1 MNGSLLGRRVFA
13 VAIASMM
20 LMLMLAACTGQPAS
34 NEAAAT
40 PAAAVPVAPAATA
53 TTAVVSGHVPVVGGG
68 APSIVILKPATATA
82 LPAQPSKPAMDQVS
96 LTFSPAVMFV
106 RTGQPAE
113 FRNSDDVLHNVR
125 VREEATKE
133 GTFNVALP
141 TGGAYEHTFARDG
154 FYDVGCDIHPGMAAV
169 VVAASTPY
177 AVLADAQGNYSIADV
192 PPGAYAVTVYAGTQT
207 IERQVEVTAGA
218 FQLDI
223 AS

>member
-1 MNGSLLGRRVFA
+1 MTSSMAARGVFFVASASL
-13 VAIASMM
+13 
-20 LMLMLAACTGQPAS
+20 LAACASEPAS
-34 NEAAAT
+34 NAPAAT
-40 PAAAVPVAPAATA
+40 PAAAVAVAPATTA
-53 TTAVVSGHVPVVGGG
+53 TTALVSGRVPVVGGG
-68 APSIVILKPATATA
+68 APSIVILEPTTAKE
-82 LPAQPSKPAMDQVS
+82 LPSQPSKPVMDQVS

-141 TGGAYEHTFARDG
+141 TGGTYEHTFARDG

-223 AS
+223 GS

>member
-1 MNGSLLGRRVFA
+1 MTSSMAARGVFVVASASL
-13 VAIASMM
+13 
-20 LMLMLAACTGQPAS
+20 LAACASEPAS
-34 NEAAAT
+34 NAPAAT
-40 PAAAVPVAPAATA
+40 PAAAVAVAPATTA
-53 TTAVVSGHVPVVGGG
+53 TTALVSGRVPVVGGG
-68 APSIVILKPATATA
+68 APSIVILEPTTAKE
-82 LPAQPSKPAMDQVS
+82 LPAQTSKPAMDQVS

-141 TGGAYEHTFARDG
+141 TGGAYQHTFARDG

-169 VVAASTPY
+169 VVATSTPY

-192 PPGAYAVTVYAGTQT
+192 LPGAYAVTVYAGTQT

>member
-1 MNGSLLGRRVFA
+1 MKTSGIARSVFA
-13 VAIASMM
+13 AAFASM
-20 LMLMLAACTGQPAS
+20 LLAGCAGDAVRDK
-34 NEAAAT
+34 AAI
-40 PAAAVPVAPAATA
+40 PAAAAAVAVAPATTA
-53 TTAVVSGHVPVVGGG
+53 TTALVSGRVPVVGGG
-68 APSIVILKPATATA
+68 APSIVILRPTTAKE
-82 LPAQPSKPAMDQVS
+82 LPGQPSKPVMDQVS

-106 RTGQPAE
+106 RTGQPTE

-141 TGGAYEHTFARDG
+141 TGGAYQHIFARDG

-177 AVLADAQGNYSIADV
+177 AVLADAEGNYSIADV
-192 PPGAYAVTVYAGTQT
+192 PPGGYAVTVYAGTQM

>member
-1 MNGSLLGRRVFA
+1 MTSSMAARGVFVVASASL
-13 VAIASMM
+13 
-20 LMLMLAACTGQPAS
+20 LAACASEPAS
-34 NEAAAT
+34 NAPAAT
-40 PAAAVPVAPAATA
+40 PAAAVAVAPATTA
-53 TTAVVSGHVPVVGGG
+53 TTALVSGRVPVVGGG
-68 APSIVILKPATATA
+68 APSIVILEPTTAKE
-82 LPAQPSKPAMDQVS
+82 LPAQPSKPVMDQVS

-169 VVAASTPY
+169 VVATSTPY

-192 PPGAYAVTVYAGTQT
+192 LPGAYAVTVYAGTQT

-223 AS
+223 GP

>member
-1 MNGSLLGRRVFA
+1 MTGSFATRRVLVA
-13 VAIASMM
+13 VLAST
-20 LMLMLAACTGQPAS
+20 LLAGCAGDSTSHQ
-34 NEAAAT
+34 AAT
-40 PAAAVPVAPAATA
+40 PAASVPAAPAATTA
-53 TTAVVSGHVPVVGGG
+53 TTAVVSGRVPVVGGG
-68 APSIVILKPATATA
+68 APSVVILKPATAREYPPQLA
-82 LPAQPSKPAMDQVS
+82 KPFMDQVS
-96 LTFSPAVMFV
+96 LTFAPTLMLV
-106 RTGQPAE
+106 RTGQPTE

-154 FYDVGCDIHPGMAAV
+154 FYDVGCDIHPGMAAL

-177 AVLADAQGNYSIADV
+177 VVLADAQGHYSIADV

-207 IERQVEVTAGA
+207 IERQVEVTAGV

>member
-13 VAIASMM
+13 VVIASI
-20 LMLMLAACTGQPAS
+20 MLMLAACASDPAS
-34 NEAAAT
+34 NETAAT
-40 PAAAVPVAPAATA
+40 PAAAGAAAPAATTA
-53 TTAVVSGHVPVVGGG
+53 TTALVSGRVPVVGGG
-68 APSIVILKPATATA
+68 APSIVILKPTTAKE
-82 LPAQPSKPAMDQVS
+82 LPAQPSKPVMDQVS

-192 PPGAYAVTVYAGTQT
+192 LPGAYAMTVYAGTQT

-218 FQLDI
+218 FPLDI
-223 AS
+223 AP